1 MAKCGLVGA
10 MDSGDRREGPG
21 EGAARDVPPQST
33 SSAPDQHG
41 TGQLDPAQTDPAQTD
56 PAQTDPAQLD
66 QICLFNLLSAC
77 ADTIYFKDLQS
88 RFIRVSR
95 SQAELIGA
103 ESPAA
108 MLGRTDFDY
117 FSPRHAAEAFA
128 YEQQI
133 IRTGQPITD
142 LHEWNVRFG
151 ERECVLSSTKQPLR
165 DFSGRIIGTFGITR
179 DITARKHTERELLAK
194 TQELERIGREMR
206 TLLESSP
213 DPMSRIGRD
222 LRYTYVNPAA
232 TALAGLPAEAFIG
245 RTSAELGFPEDYTR
259 VWETAVRR
267 VLATGRPADVE
278 RSLVLGGTRR
288 FLESRIVPEFDEAGA
303 VCGVLVVSRDLT
315 ERKRVEEALAEQ
327 AVRDPLTGLANRR
340 LFVERTNRA
349 LSAPLGTDSLLAV
362 LFLDLD
368 RFKVV
373 NDSLGH
379 AAGDA
384 LLVAVAT
391 RLHAAARRTDLVARF
406 GGDEFAVL
414 CERLPLRTDAAALA
428 ERINRALAEPFY
440 HAGQEIHVSA
450 SIGIATCAGDAAAGA
465 GSAARPEPGPDSGS
479 ATAFESASAADADA
493 LLRDADA
500 AMYQVKAH
508 SNGAGGYQFFTNAIR
523 EQAVSRLT
531 VETELRAALEHGEF
545 RLFYEPIYALRH
557 RRLIGAEALIRWQH
571 PQRGLLPPAEF
582 LPVAEEC
589 GLIVPI
595 GRWVLHQACHTLAAW
610 TRTFRRARPT
620 DSARAPIMAV
630 NLSVRQ
636 IGDPQFAD
644 EVAAVLRRHEID
656 PAQLTLEIT
665 ETAVHDAQF
674 SAGTVLKA
682 LSALGARIALD
693 DFGTG
698 YSSLM
703 HLRQAPVNILKIDR
717 MFVSELGRTG
727 QDQAIVAAVIAMA
740 RALDLTTIGEGI
752 ETVEQYDELCE
763 LGCDQGQGYLF
774 SPPMTAELFQATHL
788 ARAMLQTSQDSD
800 EAVTRVEDVVS

>member
-1 MAKCGLVGA
+1 M
-10 MDSGDRREGPG
+10 
-21 EGAARDVPPQST
+21 RDVPPGGT
-33 SSAPDQHG
+33 SSGPQEPARI
-41 TGQLDPAQTDPAQTD
+41 DPAHVDPAHID
-56 PAQTDPAQLD
+56 PAHIDPAQLD
-66 QICLFNLLSAC
+66 RICLFNLLSAC
-77 ADTIYFKDLQS
+77 ADTIYFKDLRS
-88 RFIRVSR
+88 RFIRVSQ
-95 SQAELIGA
+95 SQADLIGA

-117 FSPRHAAEAFA
+117 FSPRHAAEAFG

-133 IRTGQPITD
+133 IRTGQPVTD

-151 ERECVLSSTKQPLR
+151 DRECVLSSTKQPLR

-194 TQELERIGREMR
+194 TQELERIGRELR
-206 TLLESSP
+206 NVLESSP

-232 TALAGLPAEAFIG
+232 TQLAGLPAEAFIG
-245 RTSAELGFPEDYTR
+245 RTAIELGFPEDYTR
-259 VWETAVRR
+259 EWEAAVRR
-267 VLATGRPADVE
+267 VLATGRPADVQ
-278 RSLVLGGTRR
+278 RSLVLSGTRR
-288 FLESRIVPEFDEAGA
+288 FLDSRIVPEFDEAGA

-315 ERKRVEEALAEQ
+315 ERKRVEDALAEQ

-349 LSAPLGTDSLLAV
+349 LSAPLGGDSLLAV

-414 CERLPLRTDAAALA
+414 CERLPLRADAAALA
-428 ERINRALAEPFY
+428 ERINRALGEPFH

-450 SIGIATCAGDAAAGA
+450 SIGIATCVGAAADVSAA
-465 GSAARPEPGPDSGS
+465 GSGAE
-479 ATAFESASAADADA
+479 SAADADA

-531 VETELRAALEHGEF
+531 VETELRAALEHDEF
-545 RLFYEPIYALRH
+545 RLFYEPIYALRE

-595 GRWVLHQACHTLAAW
+595 GRWVLHQACHTLAEW
-610 TRTFRRARPT
+610 TRTYHQTCPAEPT
-620 DSARAPIMAV
+620 RAPTMAV

-636 IGDPQFAD
+636 IGDPKFAD

-674 SAGTVLKA
+674 SAGSVIKA
-682 LSALGARIALD
+682 LCALGARIALD

-717 MFVSELGRTG
+717 VFVTELDQAG

-740 RALDLTTIGEGI
+740 RALGLTTIGEGI
-752 ETVEQYDELCE
+752 ETVEQYNELCE

-788 ARAMLQTSQDSD
+788 ARAMRQDSAD
-800 EAVTRVEDVVS
+800 GGDPVIQVEDVVR

>member
-10 MDSGDRREGPG
+10 MDGTERTDS
-21 EGAARDVPPQST
+21 AR
-33 SSAPDQHG
+33 
-41 TGQLDPAQTDPAQTD
+41 
-56 PAQTDPAQLD
+56 LD

-77 ADTIYFKDLQS
+77 ADTIYFKDLES
-88 RFIRVSR
+88 RFIRVSQ
-95 SQAELIGA
+95 SQADLIGA

-108 MLGRTDFDY
+108 MVGKTDFDY
-117 FSPRHAAEAFA
+117 FSPQHASAAFA

-133 IRTGQPITD
+133 IRTGLPVTD
-142 LHEWNVRFG
+142 LHEWNVRIG
-151 ERECVLSSTKQPLR
+151 DRECVLSSTKQPLR

-194 TQELERIGREMR
+194 TQELERIGRELR

-213 DPMSRIGRD
+213 DPMARMDRD

-232 TALAGLPAEAFIG
+232 TALAGLEAADILG
-245 RTSAELGFPEDYTR
+245 RTSSELGFPEDYTR
-259 VWETAVRR
+259 GWESALRR
-267 VLATGRPADVE
+267 VLATGKPADVE
-278 RSLVLGGTRR
+278 RNLVLGGTRR
-288 FLESRIVPEFDEAGA
+288 FLESRIVPEFDDDGQ
-303 VCGVLVVSRDLT
+303 VCSLLVVSRDLT
-315 ERKRVEEALAEQ
+315 ERKRIEETLAEQ

-349 LSAPLGTDSLLAV
+349 LAALEGADALLAV

-384 LLVAVAT
+384 LLVAVAA
-391 RLHAAARRTDLVARF
+391 RLQAAARRTDLVARF

-414 CERLPLRTDAAALA
+414 CERLSRREDAAALA
-428 ERINRALAEPFY
+428 DRINRALAEPIR

-450 SIGIATCAGDAAAGA
+450 SIGIATCRGAATAESGSGSKSGA
-465 GSAARPEPGPDSGS
+465 G
-479 ATAFESASAADADA
+479 TAADADA

-500 AMYQVKAH
+500 AMFQVKAR
-508 SNGAGGYQFFTNAIR
+508 SNGTGGYLFFTEPIR
-523 EQAVSRLT
+523 EQAVSRLA
-531 VETELRAALEHGEF
+531 VETELRLALERGEF
-545 RLFYEPIYALRH
+545 RLFYEPIYALRE

-571 PQRGLLPPAEF
+571 PRRGLLLPAEF
-582 LPVAEEC
+582 IPVAEEC

-595 GRWVLHQACHTLAAW
+595 GLWVLREACRTLAAW
-610 TRTFRRARPT
+610 TRIYRRAHAANSAGQAPT
-620 DSARAPIMAV
+620 MAV

-636 IGDPQFAD
+636 IADAAFAD
-644 EVAAVLRRHEID
+644 EVAAALRRHRLD
-656 PAQLTLEIT
+656 PAQLSLEIT
-665 ETAVHDAQF
+665 ETAVHDAPF

-682 LSALGARIALD
+682 LCELGTRIALD

-703 HLRQAPVNILKIDR
+703 HLRQAPVDILKIDR
-717 MFVSELGRTG
+717 MFVSELGRAG
-727 QDQAIVAAVIAMA
+727 QDEAIVAAVIGMA
-740 RALDLTTIGEGI
+740 RALGMTTIGEGI
-752 ETVEQYDELCE
+752 ETVQQYRRLCE

-774 SPPMTAELFQATHL
+774 SPPMTAELFRATHL
-788 ARAMLQTSQDSD
+788 AQAMREASD
-800 EAVTRVEDVVS
+800 GSE

>member
-1 MAKCGLVGA
+1 M
-10 MDSGDRREGPG
+10 
-21 EGAARDVPPQST
+21 RDVPPRGT
-33 SSAPDQHG
+33 THIADQH
-41 TGQLDPAQTDPAQTD
+41 PAGMPDA
-56 PAQTDPAQLD
+56 AQLD

-88 RFIRVSR
+88 RFIRVSQ
-95 SQAELIGA
+95 SQADLIGA

-117 FSPRHAAEAFA
+117 FSAQHASEAFG

-133 IRTGQPITD
+133 IRTGQPIAD
-142 LHEWNVRFG
+142 LHEWNVRIG

-194 TQELERIGREMR
+194 TQELERIGRELR

-213 DPMSRIGRD
+213 DPMSRMDRN

-232 TALAGLPAEAFIG
+232 TALAGLPAEDFIG
-245 RTSAELGFPEDYTR
+245 RTSSELGYPEDYTR
-259 VWETAVRR
+259 DWEAALRR
-267 VLATGRPADVE
+267 VLATGQPADVE
-278 RSLVLGGTRR
+278 RSLVLAGTRR
-288 FLESRIVPEFDEAGA
+288 FLQSRLVPEFDEAG
-303 VCGVLVVSRDLT
+303 VVQSVLVVSRDLT
-315 ERKRVEEALAEQ
+315 ERKRIEDALAEQ

-340 LFVERTNRA
+340 LFVERTNQAVSA
-349 LSAPLGTDSLLAV
+349 LRGADGLLAV

-384 LLVAVAT
+384 LLVAVAA

-414 CERLPLRTDAAALA
+414 CERLADRADAAALA
-428 ERINRALAEPFY
+428 ERINRALAEPLR
-440 HAGQEIHVSA
+440 HAGHEIHVSA
-450 SIGIATCAGDAAAGA
+450 SIGIATCSGVAAAGL
-465 GSAARPEPGPDSGS
+465 GSD
-479 ATAFESASAADADA
+479 SAADADA

-500 AMYQVKAH
+500 AMYRVKA
-508 SNGAGGYQFFTNAIR
+508 SNNGAGGHLFFTDAIR
-523 EQAVSRLT
+523 EQAVTRLA
-531 VETELRAALEHGEF
+531 VETELRLALERGEF
-545 RLFYEPIYALRH
+545 RLFYEPIYALRQH
-557 RRLIGAEALIRWQH
+557 RLIGAEALIRWQH
-571 PQRGLLPPAEF
+571 PRRGLLPPAEF
-582 LPVAEEC
+582 VPVAEEC

-595 GRWVLHQACHTLAAW
+595 GHWVLREACRTLAAW
-610 TRTFRRARPT
+610 TRTVHRVRPA
-620 DSARAPIMAV
+620 DHEHAPAMAV

-636 IGDPQFAD
+636 IGDCEFAD
-644 EVAAVLRRHEID
+644 EVAAVLRRHDLD
-656 PAQLTLEIT
+656 PAQLSLEIT
-665 ETAVHDAQF
+665 ETAVHDAPF

-682 LSALGARIALD
+682 LSALGTRIALD

-717 MFVSELGRTG
+717 MFVSDLGRAG
-727 QDQAIVAAVIAMA
+727 QDRAIVAAVIAMA
-740 RALDLTTIGEGI
+740 RALGMTTIGEGI
-752 ETVEQYDELCE
+752 ETVEQYHELCE

-788 ARAMLQTSQDSD
+788 ARALRD
-800 EAVTRVEDVVS
+800 AAAEDGDPVAGDGTGEHSRARS